1 MNTFLAILC
10 ALGIGLGILWIVREL
25 NRTPEQQRTNAKAR
39 LAPWDQLKKR
49 LGPSHA
55 LMLLIGVVGGLL
67 LFARTGW
74 LVTLIAVPAAAMLLP
89 PLFGQS
95 RQLKD
100 IAQLEA
106 LESWSRSLSGLLG
119 TGSTTLT
126 GAIVSSLPNAPEAIR
141 PQLNN
146 LVVRLNSRWTHKR
159 AFKALAN
166 ELDDPTADL
175 LAAHLILA
183 SKIKASGLQDALDD
197 LAQTIFEE
205 IRQRREIDA
214 ARETN
219 RTTAKWVTIFTL
231 GTMVTAATFLADF
244 FSVYQ
249 TPIGQGILTLIIGA
263 YAGALKWMH
272 SLTKPDRPPRIL
284 VDAEGARP

>member
-1 MNTFLAILC
+1 MNTILAILC
-10 ALGIGLGILWIVREL
+10 ALGIGFGILWIILEFT
-25 NRTPEQQRTNAKAR
+25 RTPGQSRPTSNRLSPWAR
-39 LAPWDQLKKR
+39 LRQR
-49 LGPSHA
+49 LGPGQA
-55 LMLLIGVVGGLL
+55 LALVLGIAGGLL

-74 LVTLIAVPAAAMLLP
+74 LVTLVAVPAAALLLP
-89 PLFGQS
+89 PLFSTSKQI
-95 RQLKD
+95 KE

-106 LESWSRSLSGLLG
+106 LESWARSLSGLLG

-126 GAIVSSLPNAPEAIR
+126 GAVVSSLPNAPEAIR

-146 LVVRLNSRWTHKR
+146 LVVRLNSRWSHKR

-166 ELDDPTADL
+166 ELNDPTADL

-183 SKIKASGLQDALDD
+183 SKIKVSGLQDALDD

-219 RTTAKWVTIFTL
+219 RTTAKWVTIFTV
-231 GTMVTAATFLADF
+231 GAMVAAATFLADF

-263 YAGALKWMH
+263 YAVALKWMH
-272 SLTKPDRPPRIL
+272 SLTKPDLPPRIL
-284 VDAEGARP
+284 VDSEGARA